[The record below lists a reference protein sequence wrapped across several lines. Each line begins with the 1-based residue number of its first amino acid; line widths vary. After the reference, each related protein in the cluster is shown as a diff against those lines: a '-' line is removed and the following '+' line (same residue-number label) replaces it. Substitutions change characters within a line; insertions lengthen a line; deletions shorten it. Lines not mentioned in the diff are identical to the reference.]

1 MQNATLDLLIQKI
14 QDKEAIIAVVGLGYV
29 GLPVAVSFATVGFKV
44 IGIDVKPDRVEKIQ
58 RGINPIEGKEPGL
71 DALLSETIKSAH
83 FSATTNYSALAEA
96 DVITINVE
104 TPTDINNIP
113 RYAALRAATDSIA
126 QNMKDGALVIIE
138 STVAP
143 GTCNQVV
150 RPILETYAGQRSVTF
165 HLGACP
171 ERVMPGR
178 LLANL
183 QNLSR
188 VCGSDNPAVA
198 EVMVLL
204 YRSFVKAE
212 LDTSNLVTAELTK
225 TAENTY
231 RDINIAFANELALI
245 CQSVG
250 ADFLE
255 VRRLVNKSPGR
266 NVLLAGSG
274 VGGHCIPKDPWLLAY
289 SAGNAVDLKVIPA
302 ARHLNDSM
310 PERMAK
316 MAEDL
321 LSSQGINIKDAVV
334 AILGYSYLE
343 ESDDIRNS
351 PSEKLSEILKPCV
364 AELRIQ
370 DPYVPGFQTELEKV
384 LSGVDIA
391 VVMVS
396 HEAYRHLDLLKLKTI
411 FRTPL
416 ILDGR
421 RAIDYKLA
429 EEAGFIY
436 TAIGL
441 GKQGSNVNV

>member
-1 MQNATLDLLIQKI
+1 MQNSTLDLLAQKI
-14 QDKEAIIAVVGLGYV
+14 HDKQTIIAIVGLGYV
-29 GLPVAVSFATVGFKV
+29 GLPVAVSFSKVGFKV
-44 IGIDVKPDRVEKIQ
+44 LGIDVKPDRVEKIQ

-83 FSATTNYSALAEA
+83 FSATTDYSAIAEA
-96 DVITINVE
+96 DIITVNVE

-113 RYAALRAATDSIA
+113 RYTALKSATHSIA

-150 RPILETYAGQRSVTF
+150 KPILETYAGQRSITY
-165 HLGACP
+165 HLGTCP

-183 QNLSR
+183 QDLSR
-188 VCGSDNPAVA
+188 VCGSDNPVVA

-204 YRSFVKAE
+204 YRNIVKAE

-225 TAENTY
+225 TAENTF
-231 RDINIAFANELALI
+231 RDVNIAFANELALI

-266 NVLLAGSG
+266 NVLLAGAG

-289 SAGNAVDLKVIPA
+289 GAGNAVDLKVIPA

-316 MAEDL
+316 MAENL
-321 LSSQGINIKDAVV
+321 LSSQGINIRDAIV
-334 AILGYSYLE
+334 AVLGYSYLE

-351 PSEKLSEILKPCV
+351 PSEKIIEILKPLV
-364 AELRIQ
+364 ADLRIQ
-370 DPYVPGFQTELEKV
+370 DPYVPGYQSKLEET
-384 LSGVDIA
+384 LNGVDLAI
-391 VVMVS
+391 VMVS
-396 HEAYRHLDLLKLKTI
+396 HDAYRHLNLPTLKTI

-421 RAIDYKLA
+421 RAIDHKLA

-441 GKQGSNVNV
+441 GKQGSS